1 MAKKQTKTQLYLYSL
16 SPYPGL
22 SSLFLAVLGRH
33 FCTGFSLVAAHK
45 PVFLVQQ
52 RFYGVWAS
60 GAAVHGLRNCGAWTQ
75 ELRLPP
81 LEHRLSSCVFL
92 TQGSN
97 PHLLSP
103 ALQVDYLPTEP
114 PGKPRVDYG
123 KFQNEEIGSWCLLLH
138 FSVLCS
144 HPPLRYFPMVEQH
157 KEIDILQFAGWG
169 LLDLNLESINY

>member
-1 MAKKQTKTQLYLYSL
+1 MLSNNLWFLSTFHYSFGFCGLYRADYVLSCSVVSNSL
-16 SPYPGL
+16 PP
-22 SSLFLAVLGRH
+22 
-33 FCTGFSLVAAHK
+33 
-45 PVFLVQQ
+45 
-52 RFYGVWAS
+52 
-60 GAAVHGLRNCGAWTQ
+60 HGLQPTRLFWPWDFPGNNT
-75 ELRLPP
+75 ELDCRFL
-81 LEHRLSSCVFL
+81 LWGVFL